1 MNRRLLAELTWQG
14 YHLPLAMPDARWFD
28 WLERFT
34 GLPAQAMPDGRAPTP
49 ILEVVDPL
57 HALVDGADLRRF
69 STPDELKVWL
79 FLTVSD
85 VMVYRSD
92 ATVLHAAGF
101 LVGDH
106 AVLAAGPPFAGK
118 SSWALQAR
126 ASGLPVLG
134 DDQVRLDLASGRVC
148 GLPRPLKRRL
158 REPKDWLT
166 LDAEAVAAPLEDEQ
180 VALVPL
186 GADALPLLVQT
197 YPVGMIVHLAR
208 HSGPGVH
215 WRQLDGFAAKHQLLD
230 QIRCYAAN
238 FLPAVTRA
246 VQRLAQ
252 APNLHLSIGDG
263 QTALAM
269 ETVLDL
275 LDTGQGSEPGSKPVS
290 SHPR

>member
-1 MNRRLLAELTWQG
+1 LGRAVSGRLLAELIWQG
-14 YHLPLAMPDARWFD
+14 YHLPLAMPDARWFE
-28 WLERFT
+28 WLECFT
-34 GLPAQAMPDGRAPTP
+34 GLPAQPMPDGHAPTP

-57 HALVDGADLRRF
+57 HALVDGADLRCF
-69 STPDELKVWL
+69 STPDALKVWL

-101 LVGDH
+101 LVGDR

-126 ASGLPVLG
+126 ARGLQVLG
-134 DDQVRLDLASGRVC
+134 DDQVRLDLASGHVC

-166 LDAEAVAAPLEDEQ
+166 LGAEAVAAPLDDEQ

-186 GADALPLLVQT
+186 GTDALPRLVQT
-197 YPVGMIVHLAR
+197 YPVDMIVHLTR
-208 HSGPGVH
+208 HAGPGVR
-215 WRQLDGFAAKHQLLD
+215 WRRLDNFAAKHQLLD

-246 VQRLAQ
+246 VLRLAQ
-252 APNLHLSIGDG
+252 APNLHLSVGDG
-263 QTALAM
+263 HTAQAID
-269 ETVLDL
+269 TVLEL
-275 LDTGQGSEPGSKPVS
+275 LDTGQGSKPC
-290 SHPR
+290 RG